1 MAILRQKEA
10 RSRDYDLL
18 LFRVTS
24 RVLYSA
30 QYHRQHCDIFKI
42 ISYADDSTLLAK
54 LSDFN
59 NRDNKENINVL
70 LNRELEKN
78 CVWLKVNR
86 LSLNTS
92 KSKFM
97 LFYQRQKRV
106 TIPNI
111 KINSTDLRC
120 IDNFN
125 FLGLTFNKHLGWA
138 DHVNKLSNK
147 ICKIIGIMN
156 KIKFQLPQNIL
167 LTIYNSLILSQLNY
181 CLLGWGY
188 ESKHLYKLQKRAIR
202 IIDKSPKFSH
212 ADPLFKKLKILK
224 IHDILHL
231 NQLKFYNKLLNNQL
245 PEYFDSFNMPR
256 NCTYHN
262 YNTRHCQNLRPFRP
276 KREFCKRCL
285 RYNLPKIINTTS
297 TNIIN
302 KIFTHSFD
310 SFCRYIKLSLLE
322 NYTENCM
329 VENCYVCHRL
339 AAQ

>member
-1 MAILRQKEA
+1 M
-10 RSRDYDLL
+10 
-18 LFRVTS
+18 
-24 RVLYSA
+24 
-30 QYHRQHCDIFKI
+30 
-42 ISYADDSTLLAK
+42 
-54 LSDFN
+54 
-59 NRDNKENINVL
+59 
-70 LNRELEKN
+70 
-78 CVWLKVNR
+78 
-86 LSLNTS
+86 
-92 KSKFM
+92 
-97 LFYQRQKRV
+97 
-106 TIPNI
+106 
-111 KINSTDLRC
+111 
-120 IDNFN
+120 
-125 FLGLTFNKHLGWA
+125 
-138 DHVNKLSNK
+138 NKL
-147 ICKIIGIMN
+147 
-156 KIKFQLPQNIL
+156 KFQLPQNIL
-167 LTIYNSLILSQLNY
+167 LTIYNSLILSQHNY

-212 ADPLFKKLKILK
+212 TDPLFKKLKILK

-231 NQLKFYNKLLNNQL
+231 NQLKFYNKLINNQL